1 LNFSFF
7 VLYYKP
13 FWVIFYKN
21 FIQSLISMKSKFLLL
36 CLLAPSLYAGTKL
49 IVLGSGTPNPDPNRA
64 GSAYALVVNETPY
77 LVDFG
82 PGIIRRAASLSPP
95 WGGEIEAM
103 TVKNFEHA
111 FLTHIHSDHSAGLAD
126 LLLTPWVMGRDAKL
140 NLFGPIGLEQMA
152 ASTLKAFEDD
162 INYRIN
168 GTQPSNKTG
177 YQYNFHLLD
186 EGLIYKDKNIMVEAF
201 KVPHGGFDDA
211 YGFKF
216 TSEDKVIVFSGD
228 TGPSKTLEKFA
239 SGADILV
246 HEVYS
251 NSGFL
256 EKTQDWQK
264 YHQEHHTSTFEVGEI
279 ASRAKPKLLIL
290 SHILFWGSTKEEI
303 LQETRSTYDGEITIA
318 EDLMVFE

>member
-1 LNFSFF
+1 
-7 VLYYKP
+7 
-13 FWVIFYKN
+13 
-21 FIQSLISMKSKFLLL
+21 MKSKFLLL

-152 ASTLKAFEDD
+152 ASTLKAFEND

-177 YQYNFHLLD
+177 YKYNFHLLD

-216 TSEDKVIVFSGD
+216 TSKDKVIVFSGD